1 MNLVNITKMKINIAS
16 THRFHLLDLAREL
29 SSQGHDV
36 AFYSYVPSKRCQS
49 FGLSRKCCHSFTW
62 LAIPFIILKRFFSQ
76 SQVINKYWDLA
87 MDYYMSLF
95 MRPCDVYIALGTVY
109 LKSLETAKHKYGA
122 KTILEWGSKY
132 IDEQQRI
139 LKEIG
144 APLNKEYFNDRSR
157 KGYKVADYIAI
168 SSNHV
173 KDSFEKYNFPIE
185 KLFMNHYGVD
195 LSMFHPTKLTEPYY
209 DIIMVGGWSLRK
221 GCDLITDLCKTY
233 KYSFLHVGSIVDLPF
248 PNLENMHHIDS
259 VNQKEL
265 VKYYA
270 QAKVFLLP
278 SREEGLAM
286 VQAQAV
292 ACGLPLVCSKDSGG
306 RDLIELIDNKENI
319 IEISDFTLDSIKCGV
334 DKALCIAKK
343 QNGERTYAGD
353 ISSSLT
359 WKAYGRRYSDFL
371 YKISE

>member
-1 MNLVNITKMKINIAS
+1 MKINIAS
-16 THRFHLLDLAREL
+16 THRFHLLDLARVL
-29 SSQGHDV
+29 SLQGHDV

-49 FGLSRKCCHSFTW
+49 FGLSRKCCYSFTW
-62 LAIPFIILKRFFSQ
+62 LAIPFIILKRFFPQ
-76 SQVINKYWDLA
+76 SQIINKYWDLT

-173 KDSFEKYNFPIE
+173 KDSFEKYNFPAE

-195 LSMFHPTKLTEPYY
+195 LSMFYPTQLTEPCY

-221 GCDLITDLCKTY
+221 GCDLIIDLCKKY
-233 KYSFLHVGSIVDLPF
+233 KYDFLHVGSIVDLPF
-248 PNLENMHHIDS
+248 PNLENMHHVDS
-259 VNQKEL
+259 VNQNEL
-265 VKYYA
+265 VRYYA

-306 RDLIELIDNKENI
+306 RDLIELINNPEYI
-319 IEISDFTLDSIKCGV
+319 IETPDYSLESIKDSI
-334 DKALCIAKK
+334 DKALRIAANQHGKR
-343 QNGERTYAGD
+343 QYSGD
-353 ISSSLT
+353 FSRSLS
-359 WKAYGRRYSDFL
+359 WEAYGKRYSIFL
-371 YKISE
+371 EQI

>member
-1 MNLVNITKMKINIAS
+1 MKINIAS

-36 AFYSYVPSKRCQS
+36 AFYSYVPKKRCLS
-49 FGLSRKCCHSFTW
+49 FGLSSKCCHSFTW
-62 LAIPFIILKRFFSQ
+62 LAVPFLILKKFFPQ
-76 SQVINKYWDLA
+76 SQKINKYWDLA
-87 MDYYMSLF
+87 MDYYMSYF
-95 MRPCDVYIALGTVY
+95 MRSCDVYIALGTVY
-109 LKSLETAKHKYGA
+109 LKSLETAKRKYGA

-144 APLNKEYFNDRSR
+144 APLNAEYFNERSR
-157 KGYKVADYIAI
+157 KGYDVADYVAI

-173 KDSFEKYNFPIE
+173 KESFEKYNFPSD

-195 LSMFHPTKLTEPYY
+195 LSMFHPTKLTTPGY

-221 GCDLITDLCKTY
+221 GCDLIIDLCKKY
-233 KYSFLHVGSIVDLPF
+233 NYSFLHVGSIVDLPF
-248 PNLENMHHIDS
+248 PKMENMHHVDS
-259 VNQKEL
+259 VNQKDL
-265 VKYYA
+265 IKYYS

-292 ACGLPLVCSKDSGG
+292 ACGLPIVCSKDSGG
-306 RDLIELIDNKENI
+306 RDLKALVENPQYI
-319 IEISDFTLDSIKCGV
+319 IEMSSFDV
-334 DKALCIAKK
+334 DAIHECVEKALKYASL
-343 QNGERTYAGD
+343 QTELRDYAGNVAA
-353 ISSSLT
+353 SLT
-359 WKAYGRRYSDFL
+359 WTAYGKRYIDFFNEF
-371 YKISE
+371 YK

>member
-1 MNLVNITKMKINIAS
+1 MKINIAS

-36 AFYSYVPSKRCQS
+36 AFYSYVPKKRCQS

-62 LAIPFIILKRFFSQ
+62 LAIPFIILKRFFPQ

-173 KDSFEKYNFPIE
+173 KDSFEKYNFPAE

-195 LSMFHPTKLTEPYY
+195 LSMFCPTQLTEPCY

-221 GCDLITDLCKTY
+221 GCDLIINLCKTY

-248 PNLENMHHIDS
+248 PNLKNMHHVDS

-292 ACGLPLVCSKDSGG
+292 SCGLPLVCSKDSGG
-306 RDLIELIDNKENI
+306 RDLLDLISNPEYI
-319 IEISDFTLDSIKCGV
+319 IEVSDYSLISIKDGI
-334 DKALCIAKK
+334 DKALHIADNQHGMRK
-343 QNGERTYAGD
+343 YAGD
-353 ISSSLT
+353 ISSSLS
-359 WKAYGRRYSDFL
+359 WGAYGKRYSNFL
-371 YKISE
+371 KKI

>member
-1 MNLVNITKMKINIAS
+1 MRINIAT

-36 AFYSYVPSKRCQS
+36 TFYSYVPSKRCQS
-49 FGLSRKCCHSFTW
+49 FGLSRKCCHSLTW
-62 LAIPFIILKRFFSQ
+62 LAIPFIILKRLFPQ

-122 KTILEWGSKY
+122 KTIIEWGSKY

-173 KDSFEKYNFPIE
+173 KDSFEKYNIPIE

-195 LSMFHPTKLTEPYY
+195 LSMFHPTQLTEPYY

-221 GCDLITDLCKTY
+221 GCDLIIDLCKTY
-233 KYSFLHVGSIVDLPF
+233 KYRFLHVGSIVDLSF

-306 RDLIELIDNKENI
+306 RDLKDYVKHLEYI
-319 IEISDFTLDSIKCGV
+319 IEMKDYSIETLHDCIEQALLLASKQKGQRNYAGNISGNLSWEAYGKRYCKFLDSI
-334 DKALCIAKK
+334 
-343 QNGERTYAGD
+343 
-353 ISSSLT
+353 
-359 WKAYGRRYSDFL
+359 
-371 YKISE
+371 